1 MKQIR
6 IKTWIIALA
15 FMGLFTS
22 CTSLGR
28 TIREG
33 NTLVQLKKEDYAL
46 SDQVSG
52 SAKQVKILA
61 IDWSRLFKR
70 ERSRIVTAPLL
81 TTGGVKNLSKV
92 ESYALYNLLLNN
104 TGYDVVF
111 YPTFEQERIKVLFF
125 FSKTKVTVRAR
136 LGKLNK

>member
-61 IDWSRLFKR
+61 IDWSRLFKK